1 MNLAVPFLGNYQ
13 GRRSVVYCWMGNSVA
28 ATHSQAWFGAS
39 QAIVFSLLHALLFHH
54 PRFACY
60 FRCVWV
66 IIIDFH
72 MWVFNALPVGV
83 SAKGS
88 SVTVQTNKYNHAK
101 SSADFSTTVA
111 NSIVGFLQRPACSV
125 TFLKMCG
132 SERKLSNLCSL
143 FDQQVEIVQRDEWK
157 QGFLVTKTM
166 IKEVTRSNFNAKPF
180 TNCKFRPLLPKAG
193 TWSQSGF

>member
-1 MNLAVPFLGNYQ
+1 MWSTAEWATQWPQLIRRLGLELL
-13 GRRSVVYCWMGNSVA
+13 RRSS
-28 ATHSQAWFGAS
+28 
-39 QAIVFSLLHALLFHH
+39 SLCCT
-54 PRFACY
+54 RCY
-60 FRCVWV
+60 FITHASRVILDVCVWV